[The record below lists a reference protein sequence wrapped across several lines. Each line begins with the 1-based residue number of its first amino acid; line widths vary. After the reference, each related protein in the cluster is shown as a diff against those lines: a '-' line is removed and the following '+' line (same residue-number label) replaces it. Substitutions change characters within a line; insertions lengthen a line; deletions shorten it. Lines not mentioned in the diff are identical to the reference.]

1 MLTPRARRKYGPF
14 MRFVALSWLLC
25 LALGATAGFTSSA
38 SAEEDIYSMPE
49 RSESPAVSDNVRR
62 GRRARDAGRWAE
74 AQADYKAAFEA
85 TDPASSTERER
96 AEIAGELGLCE
107 LALKLYRDA
116 AEHLAWSLDQRNVLP
131 LQLQLRFEAGQ
142 RNAAPH
148 VATLYLSVE
157 PPDAEVLI
165 DGKPISTPART
176 YRLFLEP
183 GQHMVRAR
191 LAGHEEAFA
200 SFDAQ
205 AGKPTT
211 ISLQVPRAGTQAAV
225 PAKDAATVTREPKR
239 SARGAQAPT
248 VASSSTASKLHI
260 AGAVLAGAI
269 MVAGGG
275 FLMWSAYTQD
285 ELHDGATALRGADKE
300 ANRCAR
306 PDAPRACSELR
317 DLQEKRDLLRQVG
330 WVSLATGGAI
340 GALTLVSLFVDRAS
354 PPSDGVRIVPTAGG
368 RSAGL
373 MMVGTW

>member
-1 MLTPRARRKYGPF
+1 
-14 MRFVALSWLLC
+14 MRFVALSQLLC

-74 AQADYKAAFEA
+74 AHAAYRAAFDA

-107 LALKLYRDA
+107 LALKQYRAA
-116 AEHLAWSLDQRNVLP
+116 AEHLAWSLEQRNVLP

-148 VATLYLSVE
+148 VATFYLSVE

-183 GQHMVRAR
+183 GQHMVRTR

-211 ISLQVPRAGTQAAV
+211 ISLQVPRAVTQAAV
-225 PAKDAATVTREPKR
+225 PAKDAATVTREAKR
-239 SARGAQAPT
+239 SARGAQASS
-248 VASSSTASKLHI
+248 VAPSSMASTLRI
-260 AGAVLAGAI
+260 AGAALAGTT
-269 MVAGGG
+269 MLAGGG

-285 ELHDGATALRGADKE
+285 ELHARATALRGADRE
-300 ANRCAR
+300 ADRCAR

-330 WVSLATGGAI
+330 WVSLATGGAL

-354 PPSDGVRIVPTAGG
+354 PSSDGVRIVPTVNGQHV
-368 RSAGL
+368 GL
-373 MMVGTW
+373 TMVGIW